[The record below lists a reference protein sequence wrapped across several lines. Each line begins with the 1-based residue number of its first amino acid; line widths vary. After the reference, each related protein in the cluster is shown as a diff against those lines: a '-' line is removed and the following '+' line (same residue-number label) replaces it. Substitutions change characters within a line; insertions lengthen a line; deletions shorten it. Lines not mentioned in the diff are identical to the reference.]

1 MKNILCVFHSQCK
14 SLLLLFSII
23 CFCSEITFAQ
33 PANDNCNNASSVTL
47 SGGGFGLG
55 IFTSTQ
61 YDLTLGT
68 LQTGETFAPS
78 ITVSGINKKSIWYKF
93 SLPTH
98 RSIRVNLSQPGSTI
112 QAGNVGFAVYKTNTC
127 LPGDAQI
134 STKLSPIETFG
145 NTFHPCVDA
154 GDYLVQVTGNNAAN
168 GPVFITVETAEPNPA
183 AYDKPATAYQFSTI
197 NSNKTSAVD
206 FEVSC
211 QSIDN
216 AAENCQPNSSF
227 KDFTKSTWHTFTTP
241 AYFDWFSVL
250 LTSMDGQPNCPDNVV
265 GYRIYQGNSRTAPV
279 SSLVLVGGW

>member
-127 LPGDAQI
+127 LPGDA
-134 STKLSPIETFG
+134 
-145 NTFHPCVDA
+145 
-154 GDYLVQVTGNNAAN
+154 
-168 GPVFITVETAEPNPA
+168 
-183 AYDKPATAYQFSTI
+183 
-197 NSNKTSAVD
+197 
-206 FEVSC
+206 
-211 QSIDN
+211 
-216 AAENCQPNSSF
+216 
-227 KDFTKSTWHTFTTP
+227 
-241 AYFDWFSVL
+241 
-250 LTSMDGQPNCPDNVV
+250 
-265 GYRIYQGNSRTAPV
+265 
-279 SSLVLVGGW
+279 